1 MDYGEKINFHI
12 YFLYLSKNN
21 QMNLPQINN
30 NNVAQHFDQA
40 EIVQQTA
47 EQIMKD
53 FGMFGV
59 EISFSGN
66 IENAYNELHGQLIDQ
81 ITLLVER
88 NYDLLLSVL
97 YQVDITDREI
107 RKAEQELPHYS
118 HIEIIAHQVIVRD
131 LKKVLLRRYFKMK
144 DATENKGDL
153 EIDK

>member
-1 MDYGEKINFHI
+1 MNF
-12 YFLYLSKNN
+12 
-21 QMNLPQINN
+21 PEINN
-30 NNVAQHFDQA
+30 SNVSQHLDQA
-40 EIVQQTA
+40 EIVKQTA

-59 EISFSGN
+59 EITFSGV
-66 IENAYNELHGQLIDQ
+66 IDNAYNELHNQLIDQ

-107 RKAEQELPHYS
+107 HKAEQELPHYS

-144 DATENKGDL
+144 DSAENKGDYQI
-153 EIDK
+153 EE

>member
-1 MDYGEKINFHI
+1 MD
-12 YFLYLSKNN
+12 
-21 QMNLPQINN
+21 LPVISNT
-30 NNVAQHFDQA
+30 NVAHHLSQA
-40 EIVQQTA
+40 EIVRQTA

-59 EISFSGN
+59 EITFSGN
-66 IENAYNELHGQLIDQ
+66 TETAYNELHTQLIDQ

-107 RKAEQELPHYS
+107 YKAQQELPEYS

-144 DATENKGDL
+144 DAGKGFQQDSL
-153 EIDK
+153 E